1 MDSEFKKNFAAGKKV
16 RINSRAQ
23 KNLKK
28 NCRKNILKQLQSL
41 QKIHSQ
47 ADKTD
52 LEFEK
57 IGKISELIN

>member
-28 NCRKNILKQLQSL
+28 NCRK
-41 QKIHSQ
+41 HS
-47 ADKTD
+47 KT
-52 LEFEK
+52 
-57 IGKISELIN
+57 IAELAKNS